1 MTRIYRVHCVAAAVF
16 AALCALP
23 AAAQTPKQE
32 ERPKGPL
39 SPTQNITATIGGK
52 SVLMTYDAPSMRG
65 REIFG
70 KLVPYSVVWC
80 PGANWATTIT
90 SNDAGIQIGSLK
102 LPKGVYA
109 LWVLPNQDDWELIVN
124 SDAKAFHLD
133 YKKDKDLGR
142 MKLNL
147 KQLDQPV
154 EQLRF
159 EVRPGSGNQGTLALL
174 WERTEASVPL
184 TIVP

>member
-1 MTRIYRVHCVAAAVF
+1 MSNIHGAYRAAAVF
-16 AALCALP
+16 AAVCGL
-23 AAAQTPKQE
+23 AAAQAPKQE
-32 ERPKGPL
+32 ERPKGPM
-39 SPTQNITATIGGK
+39 SPTQNVTATIGGK

-70 KLVPYSVVWC
+70 KLVPYGVVWC

-109 LWVLPNQDDWELIVN
+109 LWIQPDQGDWELIVN

-133 YKKDKDLGR
+133 YKKEKDLGR

-159 EVRPGSGNQGTLALL
+159 EVRPGSGNEGTLALL

-184 TIVP
+184 TILP

>member
-1 MTRIYRVHCVAAAVF
+1 MTSITRVVWTVI
-16 AALCALP
+16 ALTALWALP
-23 AAAQTPKQE
+23 ATAQAPKQE

-39 SPTQNITATIGGK
+39 SPSQKVTATIAGA
-52 SVLMTYDAPSMRG
+52 SIAMTYDAPSMRG

-70 KLVPYSVVWC
+70 RLVPYGSVWC
-80 PGANWATTIT
+80 PGANWATTI
-90 SNDAGIQIGSLK
+90 SSPEAGIQIGTLN

-109 LWVLPNQDDWELIVN
+109 LWVLPNRDEWELIVN
-124 SDAKAFHLD
+124 SDDKAFHLN
-133 YKKDKDLGR
+133 YNKEKDLGR

-147 KQLDQPV
+147 KHLEEPV

-174 WERTEASVPL
+174 WEKTEASISL
-184 TIVP
+184 TVLP

>member
-1 MTRIYRVHCVAAAVF
+1 MTKCFRFALAIAVIWVF
-16 AALCALP
+16 GSLSTV
-23 AAAQTPKQE
+23 AQTPKQE
-32 ERPKGPL
+32 ERPRGPL
-39 SPTQNITATIGGK
+39 SPTQNIKGTIGGK
-52 SVLMTYDAPSMRG
+52 SILITYDAPSMRG

-70 KLVPYSVVWC
+70 KLVPYGRVWC

-90 SNDAGIQIGSLK
+90 SNDAGIQIGTLK

-109 LWVLPNQDDWELIVN
+109 IWIIPNKDQFELVVN

-133 YKKDKDLGR
+133 YKAEKDLGR
-142 MKLNL
+142 MKMSL

-159 EVRPGSGNQGTLALL
+159 EVRPGSGNQGTLAFQ
-174 WERTEASVPL
+174 WEKTEATVPL
-184 TIVP
+184 TLLP